1 MYPLKFK
8 AIYKERIWGGR
19 KLETIFGKK
28 LPITTT
34 PIGESWELS
43 GVEGDVS
50 VVENGIFKGNNLQEL
65 IEIYMGDLVGDSV
78 FDRFGEEFPLLVK
91 LIDANDYLSIQVHPD
106 DELAAERHNSYG
118 KTEMWYVIDAETGS
132 KLYLGFNQ
140 KVDKQKYINYL
151 ESGKLEE
158 LLNSYTVK
166 ADDLF
171 FIPAGAIHAIG
182 KGIVIAEIQQTS
194 DITYRVYDFNRV
206 DDKGNARELHT
217 ELALDAID
225 YQARNDYN
233 VSKPSRRNQVVDLQ
247 SCKYFASSII
257 ALDGTVT
264 EDYALRD
271 SFTIYICLDGGATI
285 EADGCEVE
293 TIDKGETVL
302 IPASL
307 DEVKITGVAKILTTW
322 IPAQG
327 AV

>member
-8 AIYKERIWGGR
+8 AIYKERIWGGS

-28 LPITTT
+28 LPATTT

-50 VVENGIFKGNNLQEL
+50 EVSNGTLKGNNLQEL

-78 FDRFGEEFPLLVK
+78 FARFGEEFPLLIK

-106 DELAAERHNSYG
+106 DELAAQRHNSYG
-118 KTEMWYVIDAETGS
+118 KTEMWYVIGADAGS

-140 KVDKQKYINYL
+140 PVDKQKYIKYL
-151 ESGKLEE
+151 EAGKLEE

-194 DITYRVYDFNRV
+194 DVTYRVYDFNRL
-206 DDKGNARELHT
+206 DNQGNARELHT

-225 YQARNDYN
+225 YTNRNDYN
-233 VSKPSRRNQVVDLQ
+233 VSKPSIKNQAVELQ

-257 ALDGTVT
+257 ELDGTLI
-264 EDYALRD
+264 EDYAFRD
-271 SFTIYICLDGGATI
+271 SFTIYICLEGSATI
-285 EADGCEVE
+285 EVAGCATE
-293 TIDKGETVL
+293 TIEKGETVL
-302 IPASL
+302 IPAAL
-307 DEVKITGVAKILTTW
+307 DEVKITGKSKILTTW
-322 IPAQG
+322 IPALDL
-327 AV
+327 